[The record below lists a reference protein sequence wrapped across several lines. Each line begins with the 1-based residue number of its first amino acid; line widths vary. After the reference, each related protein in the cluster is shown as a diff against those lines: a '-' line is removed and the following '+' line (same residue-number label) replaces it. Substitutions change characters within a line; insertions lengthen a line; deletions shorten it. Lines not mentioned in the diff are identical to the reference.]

1 MIVYKSMISSSL
13 VQRQRPFSK
22 PLTGKSILAIGG
34 LAIVA
39 MACLILVTG

>member
-22 PLTGKSILAIGG
+22 PVTRKYILAIGG